1 MPTYVLL
8 SRIEPDVSGDANA
21 FRRIAEMVRETIRTE
36 CPEVIW
42 KESFVTFGRFDVL
55 DIFEAPNEVE
65 AQKVVMII
73 RRHAR
78 TQTETMQAMRW
89 QDFLDNL

>member
-8 SRIEPDVSGDANA
+8 SRLEPDLSGDAGS
-21 FRRIAEMVRETIRTE
+21 FRRIAETVRQTIRTE
-36 CPEVIW
+36 CPQVIW

-65 AQKVVMII
+65 AQKVAMII

>member
-8 SRIEPDVSGDANA
+8 SRIEPDLTGDAGS
-21 FRRIAEMVRETIRTE
+21 FRRIAETVRQTIRAE
-36 CPEVIW
+36 CPEVTW

-65 AQKVVMII
+65 AQKVALII